1 MVDDYAALCGITED
15 ELRTQMKPEFEAMV
29 QTTGKTF
36 EQVCAGLKQKYD
48 GYHFSEKSPDI
59 YKPFSVINALQDK
72 KLTNYWFETGTPTYL
87 MDWICKFGIDAE
99 LLKNGIASYTED
111 FNVPTEGN
119 GSPILALYQSGY
131 LTIKSYDE
139 SQFLPYTQAYP
150 NGNVYVIVESE
161 RFVLNHALVEL
172 ESRCGKT
179 VTTARVATVGVAEN
193 QQ

>member
-119 GSPILALYQSGY
+119 GSPIPALYQSGY

-172 ESRCGKT
+172 EARGGKA
-179 VTTARVATVGVAEN
+179 VTAARVAAVGVAEN

>member
-119 GSPILALYQSGY
+119 GSPIPALYRAATRPLKATTNRS
-131 LTIKSYDE
+131 SYRTRWH
-139 SQFLPYTQAYP
+139 TQ
-150 NGNVYVIVESE
+150 
-161 RFVLNHALVEL
+161 
-172 ESRCGKT
+172 T
-179 VTTARVATVGVAEN
+179 VTYMSSWNPRGSC
-193 QQ
+193 

>member
-72 KLTNYWFETGTPTYL
+72 KLTNYWFETGT
-87 MDWICKFGIDAE
+87 
-99 LLKNGIASYTED
+99 
-111 FNVPTEGN
+111 
-119 GSPILALYQSGY
+119 
-131 LTIKSYDE
+131 
-139 SQFLPYTQAYP
+139 QFLHYTKRLP
-150 NGNVYVIVESE
+150 D
-161 RFVLNHALVEL
+161 H
-172 ESRCGKT
+172 
-179 VTTARVATVGVAEN
+179 
-193 QQ
+193 

>member
-172 ESRCGKT
+172 ESRCGKAVT
-179 VTTARVATVGVAEN
+179 VARVAAVGVAEN

>member
-119 GSPILALYQSGY
+119 GNPILALYQSGY

-161 RFVLNHALVEL
+161 RFVLNHAIIEL
-172 ESRCGKT
+172 EARGGKAF
-179 VTTARVATVGVAEN
+179 TATRVAAVGVTEN

>member
-119 GSPILALYQSGY
+119 GSPIPALYQSGY

-161 RFVLNHALVEL
+161 RFVLNHAIIEL
-172 ESRCGKT
+172 EARGGKA
-179 VTTARVATVGVAEN
+179 VTAARVAAVGVTEN